1 MQKQKNQKKQQEK
14 SNGKPVGS
22 FGSLNEGF
30 IPTPEQSQEII
41 SNFKSIINSRLD
53 KLYSTRGADGEMY
66 AYAIAVNQVKKK
78 AEKGEEEPAEEPTE
92 EPKAEETPEEEN
104 KTEEPM
110 GKEEKLKEMI
120 QAALSKPLSEK
131 KKTFPDLTGDGKVT
145 KADIL
150 KGRGVIDE
158 YETDEELI
166 ADEPISETDN
176 VDEGFINDAI
186 KKYGSSLAEK
196 FKDFVGKLKVEGK
209 ETKEA
214 YQKLVD
220 AAINGKELSK
230 EERKEIGDQLKD
242 LLKLV
247 GFTAATVLPGGI
259 IYLLLTRVTALKKHL
274 VPSAFLE
281 PKTSVSEDMDIGHQ
295 DDEPGM
301 LKADLYRIGKYAME
315 LYKMVDKYDKMEN
328 EVDFPHWWQAKITKS
343 KEMMVSAKH
352 YLDFEMKEPEIDSMV
367 GVASEE
373 GVIDEKLKPSMGA
386 GAYVDDFK
394 DSKAPQFKGKS
405 KKKKQQMAVAAYLS
419 AKDKKK
425 VAEAVMK
432 KLKDKK

>member
-78 AEKGEEEPAEEPTE
+78 AEKGEE
-92 EPKAEETPEEEN
+92 TPEEEN

-120 QAALSKPLSEK
+120 KDALMNPK
-131 KKTFPDLTGDGKVT
+131 
-145 KADIL
+145 KADL
-150 KGRGVIDE
+150 NKDGELSDYEEKRGAAIE
-158 YETDEELI
+158 KAMQKE
-166 ADEPISETDN
+166 DEPISE
-176 VDEGFINDAI
+176 
-186 KKYGSSLAEK
+186 
-196 FKDFVGKLKVEGK
+196 
-209 ETKEA
+209 
-214 YQKLVD
+214 
-220 AAINGKELSK
+220 
-230 EERKEIGDQLKD
+230 D
-242 LLKLV
+242 LDL
-247 GFTAATVLPGGI
+247 
-259 IYLLLTRVTALKKHL
+259 
-274 VPSAFLE
+274 
-281 PKTSVSEDMDIGHQ
+281 GHQ

-352 YLDFEMKEPEIDSMV
+352 YLDFEMKEPEIDAMV

-373 GVIDEKLKPSMGA
+373 GAIDEKLKPSMGA
-386 GAYVDDFK
+386 GAYVEDFK